1 MSVCVL
7 NIAPFESHSPLESA
21 VITGVKY
28 NVMYISFVDEYA
40 VQFNTED
47 FYCGSL
53 IIKKFE
59 QYCTKF
65 GILFLLFHFI
75 HSPGCFES

>member
-7 NIAPFESHSPLESA
+7 YNASYVSHSPLESA

-28 NVMYISFVDEYA
+28 NVMYISFVDEYV

-47 FYCGSL
+47 FHCGSL
-53 IIKKFE
+53 
-59 QYCTKF
+59 
-65 GILFLLFHFI
+65 HN
-75 HSPGCFES
+75 